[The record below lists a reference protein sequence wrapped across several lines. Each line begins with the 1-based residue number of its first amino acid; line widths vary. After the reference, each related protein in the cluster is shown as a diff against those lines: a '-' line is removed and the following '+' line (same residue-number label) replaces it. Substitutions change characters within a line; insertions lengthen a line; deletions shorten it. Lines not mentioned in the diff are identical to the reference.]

1 MAFVEDGSLSLA
13 SASNRLVGDG
23 YLASTRTGGNQGAS
37 AIVTDADFANRQDGA
52 GPDFT
57 FETWLRVPEQFSTDQ
72 WIFSKYAEGGDTGW
86 IALDIRAGTL
96 RPEVVISGQRLTL
109 DNPIE
114 YGEWVHLAATRA
126 GSSYAL
132 YLNGVPAKTG
142 TCRTT
147 GFSASNAAAP
157 VKLLNAGSNQSFGG
171 DVKEMRIWNVA
182 RTAEQIAAYY
192 DKKATGVEEGLIGCW
207 HMDEGYGSKVRNA
220 ATGAEQSV
228 AVGGM
233 GLVRG
238 SCLVTTGPR
247 QTLVTDARLTTTDF
261 TLEAWVRD
269 DSVTRGGNGRGYVL
283 SQFQSGKDWVS
294 LCFNGPNNQKPGLR
308 ISSNKFFESSK
319 AVEKGR
325 WFHLAGT
332 REGTTVKVYLDGELV
347 NTSTYDGA
355 LGVPGANLTF
365 FDLAGSGAGHVG
377 GIREAR
383 AWNYAQT
390 QAQIQQTMCGGL
402 AGNEEGLVGWWPFDQ
417 DASATRVLNRRTND
431 IGKYVPTGAVWES
444 DGSPLL
450 ALPDL
455 GGEAEQAAN
464 FGGGWFSVART
475 GMHVDAT
482 DFTFEA
488 WVRPDAH
495 PFDQSYLFA
504 QYKMGYMFRCNPA
517 VRFCLQAV
525 RDGLLGDVVHAEAD
539 MNFNAT
545 DPAYARYVSSFRAG
559 VFYNL
564 VCHEI
569 DLLVAMMKGDL
580 ARATISVGDAPGD
593 PPGSRTRCAA
603 LLEWPESTAFLR
615 ACSRVPQGVR
625 RRLRV
630 EGSNG
635 TLELQPIECF
645 SGRPLKVVLHLA
657 RAAGPY
663 VAGLHELEFPPQ
675 TDRYAGL
682 FLELAAIVRG
692 ERPNPVELYDHD
704 LRVHDACLPRFVN

>member
-1 MAFVEDGSLSLA
+1 MIG
-13 SASNRLVGDG
+13 
-23 YLASTRTGGNQGAS
+23 
-37 AIVTDADFANRQDGA
+37 
-52 GPDFT
+52 
-57 FETWLRVPEQFSTDQ
+57 
-72 WIFSKYAEGGDTGW
+72 
-86 IALDIRAGTL
+86 
-96 RPEVVISGQRLTL
+96 GQRLTL

-207 HMDEGYGSKVRNA
+207 HMDEGYGSKVRDA

-238 SCLVTTGPR
+238 SCLVTSGPR

-332 REGTTVKVYLDGELV
+332 REGTTVKVYLNGELV

-365 FDLAGSGAGHVG
+365 FDLASSGAGHVG

-383 AWNYAQT
+383 AWNYART
-390 QAQIQQTMCGGL
+390 QAQIRQTMCGGL

-431 IGKYVPTGAVWES
+431 IGKYVPTGAFWES

-504 QYKMGYMFRCNPA
+504 QYKEGESNPSRFLMGFHDTG
-517 VRFCLQAV
+517 RFGFFIGGA
-525 RDGLLGDVVHAEAD
+525 DGSGNAGGWKETDEPIPLGRWTHLAATREGSTLRLYVDGALAKTFENYTTLSPWSSDYPHDLTLGGVDGGYAYASGLFQRKNISRSFAGAMREARVWNVTRTDEEIAKNYDRRVHANEKGLVGYWPLDGADEAG
-539 MNFNAT
+539 AT
-545 DPAYARYVSSFRAG
+545 RLENRRGHAVGF
-559 VFYNL
+559 
-564 VCHEI
+564 
-569 DLLVAMMKGDL
+569 LVAGWEPVEPLRLK
-580 ARATISVGDAPGD
+580 DAPG
-593 PPGSRTRCAA
+593 P
-603 LLEWPESTAFLR
+603 F
-615 ACSRVPQGVR
+615 
-625 RRLRV
+625 
-630 EGSNG
+630 
-635 TLELQPIECF
+635 
-645 SGRPLKVVLHLA
+645 VL
-657 RAAGPY
+657 
-663 VAGLHELEFPPQ
+663 
-675 TDRYAGL
+675 
-682 FLELAAIVRG
+682 IVR
-692 ERPNPVELYDHD
+692 
-704 LRVHDACLPRFVN
+704 